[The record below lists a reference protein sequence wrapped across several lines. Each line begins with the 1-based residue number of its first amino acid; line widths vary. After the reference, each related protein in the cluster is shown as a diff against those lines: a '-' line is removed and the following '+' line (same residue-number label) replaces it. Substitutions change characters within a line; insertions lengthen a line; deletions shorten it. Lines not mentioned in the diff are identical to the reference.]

1 MTPVNDVSNT
11 YSKPLTPGGLG
22 AGTKVNSVIK
32 KSHSS
37 AFKPYCVRCHTI
49 TGSALKALTQLG
61 LENREGNATNGLN
74 GDITHQKIER
84 AAQRAPF
91 WKNQGALLIR
101 NGDPRGHV
109 LLEYVKR
116 LSNFYRLYRSS
127 TES

>member
-1 MTPVNDVSNT
+1 MTVNNVSK
-11 YSKPLTPGGLG
+11 YSESLTPGGLG
-22 AGTKVNSVIK
+22 PKVNSVIT
-32 KSHSS
+32 KSPRS
-37 AFKPYCVRCHTI
+37 AFKPYSPEERWDTI
-49 TGSALKALTQLG
+49 TGNALKALTQLG
-61 LENREGNATNGLN
+61 LENRKGNAINGFN

-91 WKNQGALLIR
+91 WKNLGKVLIR
-101 NGDPRGHV
+101 SGDPRGHV